1 MRSNAI
7 PLVIISFLI
16 SGCSSIDK
24 DYIEQR
30 VQNEVNKCKG
40 EVKSFTLIKEGL
52 FSNKYTGY
60 AEVKI
65 RNKTFYPDI
74 DAVADSDTYYWKNQ
88 DACNLEEADR
98 KAKEFERKMSRW

>member
-1 MRSNAI
+1 MRVSAI
-7 PLVIISFLI
+7 PLIVISFLI
-16 SGCSSIDK
+16 SACSSIDK

-30 VQNEVNKCKG
+30 VQKEVNKCNG